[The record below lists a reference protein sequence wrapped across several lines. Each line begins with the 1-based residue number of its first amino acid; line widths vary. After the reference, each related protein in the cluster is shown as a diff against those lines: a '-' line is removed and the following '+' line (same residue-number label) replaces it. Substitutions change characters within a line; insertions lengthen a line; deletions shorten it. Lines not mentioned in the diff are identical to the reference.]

1 EINIKDNEKD
11 SILNMIIIQDLNAK
25 IQIEKLKNTLEQNKI
40 IELGRNEML
49 SNISHEFK
57 TPVNVIYST
66 AQLLDL
72 EKTQNDYK
80 KLHEYNILIK
90 RNCDRL
96 IRMINNFID
105 STKFEANIINMDLKI
120 INIVSLVEDL
130 TMSIIN
136 FAQNKNIEVIFDT
149 EEEEI
154 YILADID

>member
-1 EINIKDNEKD
+1 MNIKDNEKD